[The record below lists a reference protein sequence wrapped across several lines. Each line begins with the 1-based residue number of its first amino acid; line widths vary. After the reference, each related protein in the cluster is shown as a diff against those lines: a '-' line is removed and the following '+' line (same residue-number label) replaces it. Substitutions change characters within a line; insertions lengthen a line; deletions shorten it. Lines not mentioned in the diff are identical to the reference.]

1 MTETENKK
9 LLDLFCK
16 IATTSD
22 IDIIEMLAAL
32 YFTVRLDVVV
42 RQLEYIIEEMNKA
55 ELSETAIQTIR
66 QTLLETSENERI
78 KQAIEQLLGR
88 KGKII

>member
-16 IATTSD
+16 IATASD

-42 RQLEYIIEEMNKA
+42 RQLEYTIEEIDKA
-55 ELSETAIQTIR
+55 ELSETAIETIR
-66 QTLLETSENERI
+66 QTLLETSEDERI
-78 KQAIEQLLGR
+78 KQVIEQLLGR

>member
-1 MTETENKK
+1 MVGGDTMTRS

-16 IATTSD
+16 RATASD

-42 RQLEYIIEEMNKA
+42 RQLEYIIEEIDKA
-55 ELSETAIQTIR
+55 ELSETAIETIR
-66 QTLLETSENERI
+66 QTLLETSEDERI
-78 KQAIEQLLGR
+78 KQAIKQLFR
-88 KGKII
+88 QK